1 MGRLQPLPRAS
12 YSGKAYLKEGKG
24 DSGDINLNYIAA
36 LNHLGIPT
44 SPVILSTRGSGTLH
58 PFYPDFSDF
67 NYVFALSTIGEKLY
81 FSDATSGLPFEIFP
95 IDALMEMVGLFQNKE
110 QTGYIL
116 KRFFQEDT

>member
-1 MGRLQPLPRAS
+1 M
-12 YSGKAYLKEGKG
+12 
-24 DSGDINLNYIAA
+24 NYIAA

-81 FSDATSGLPFEIFP
+81 FSDATSGLPFGNLPNRCLNGNGWI
-95 IDALMEMVGLFQNKE
+95 VSE
-110 QTGYIL
+110 QGADWIYTKKI
-116 KRFFQEDT
+116 FQEDT